1 MLRALSFAWES
12 GQFKRASPGILR
24 LCSTNFAGDFGDPPS
39 PNFDSARR
47 VNSPNVFLAI
57 GSSALKATGPPTLLA
72 ARTFSGFILRI
83 VCVIN
88 RSSGAFYPTGTRSVP
103 AKTP

>member
-1 MLRALSFAWES
+1 MLRALSFAWKI
-12 GQFKRASPGILR
+12 GQLKRASPGVLR
-24 LCSTNFAGDFGDPPS
+24 LCSTNFAGFFGDQPS

-47 VNSPNVFLAI
+47 VNSPNVFLAR

-72 ARTFSGFILRI
+72 ARICSGFILQI

-88 RSSGAFYPTGTRSVP
+88 RPTSAFYPTGTRSVP